1 MSTEQKALSSAKIEI
16 KPKSPMK
23 LWLQWI
29 IALGVPLFLF
39 LMPATPVLTKP
50 ILKFLAITSW
60 AVASWVFGIIPEI
73 VVGFILPVLYI
84 VVGVATPKDAFSPWL
99 TNVPWISFG
108 GLILTAMMMT
118 TGLAS
123 RVAYKAILITGGSY
137 KRTII
142 GLMLGGLVVAP
153 LIPSII
159 GKAALFAIIGV
170 SICQALHLEPQSK
183 TASGIMMGAFLAVA
197 GPKLSYLTG
206 AGDGP
211 LAMGLVAKVTGTMIT
226 WGEFALHNAVIGIIY
241 SFLALL
247 VLFVTI
253 KPDKEFDSLEVIKAR
268 YRELGPMTLQ
278 EKKAG
283 IILVL
288 ALILM
293 VTDFLHKVDVGWV
306 LMMVSAVAFLPGVGV
321 LKVQDLN
328 KTNFAMVFFVAGAM
342 SIGPIAGQTGIVK
355 LAANTLI
362 PLLHGSSLYT
372 YMCVYFFGVI
382 LKFFLTPLAAVAMF
396 VSTIAEIAL
405 QLGIHPYLLVYVF
418 KYGVDQYLFPYEY
431 AVLLYVYSFG
441 YMSLNSIIR
450 VMLPRMF
457 VTGVF
462 LVLIAYPYWKFF
474 CGL

>member
-1 MSTEQKALSSAKIEI
+1 MSTTQKPPSSPKLEA
-16 KPKSPMK
+16 KPKSKTK
-23 LWLQWI
+23 LYLQWI
-29 IALGVPLFLF
+29 IAFGVPLIFF

-60 AVASWVFGIIPEI
+60 AVASWVFGIIPEV

-84 VVGVATPKDAFSPWL
+84 VVGVATAKDAFSPWL

-170 SICQALHLEPQSK
+170 SICQALNLEPQSK
-183 TASGIMMGAFLAVA
+183 TASGIMLGAFLAVA

-226 WGEFALHNAVIGIIY
+226 WGEFALHNAIIGVIY
-241 SFLALL
+241 SFLALF
-247 VLFVTI
+247 VLFLTI
-253 KPDKEFDSLEVIKAR
+253 KPDKEFDSIDVIKTR
-268 YRELGPMTLQ
+268 YQELGPMSGQ
-278 EKKAG
+278 EKKAAVFLG
-283 IILVL
+283 L
-288 ALILM
+288 ALLLM

-306 LMMVSAVAFLPGVGV
+306 LMMVAAAAFIPGVGV

-362 PLLHGSSLYT
+362 PMLQGSSLYT
-372 YMCVYFFGVI
+372 YMCVYFFGVV

-396 VSTIAEIAL
+396 TTTIAEIAL

-457 VTGVF
+457 VTGIF
-462 LVLIAYPYWKFF
+462 LVLIAYPYWKW